1 LTLFLGEYNKLARD
15 DMKRLMGEQQAKS
28 PINQARNVKLNV
40 PQVSP
45 FANLLGSKDQYR
57 PLEDSHS

>member
-1 LTLFLGEYNKLARD
+1 
-15 DMKRLMGEQQAKS
+15 MKRLMGEQQAKS
-28 PINQARNVKLNV
+28 PINQARNVKLSV